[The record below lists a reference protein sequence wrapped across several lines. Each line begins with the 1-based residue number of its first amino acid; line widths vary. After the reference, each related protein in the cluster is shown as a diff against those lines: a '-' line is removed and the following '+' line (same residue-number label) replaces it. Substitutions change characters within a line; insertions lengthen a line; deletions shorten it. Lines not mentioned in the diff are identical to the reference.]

1 VHKWFTQLCHPTLQ
15 ASRGL
20 DIPDVIT
27 VINYDAAKNLD
38 SHVHRVGRA
47 GRMNKAGKDDGSG
60 EQYQQGTAYTLLTDK
75 NADFAQTLA
84 EAFEREGREVSQE
97 LLALCQKSKRYGG
110 GGRKKHDKVGLGFG
124 GTDPS
129 TYSVGNTSNQMQ
141 PGAKRS
147 RWG

>member
-1 VHKWFTQLCHPTLQ
+1 MM
-15 ASRGL
+15 
-20 DIPDVIT
+20 T

-47 GRMNKAGKDDGSG
+47 GRMNKSGKDDGTG
-60 EQYQQGTAYTLLTDK
+60 EQYQQGVAYTLLTDK

-97 LLALCQKSKRYGG
+97 LLTLCQKSKRYGG
-110 GGRKKHDKVGLGFG
+110 GRKKHSKVGLGFG
-124 GTDPS
+124 GTAPS
-129 TYSVGNTSNQMQ
+129 TYGSSASSSAPYGNGNATQTVV
-141 PGAKRS
+141 KRS